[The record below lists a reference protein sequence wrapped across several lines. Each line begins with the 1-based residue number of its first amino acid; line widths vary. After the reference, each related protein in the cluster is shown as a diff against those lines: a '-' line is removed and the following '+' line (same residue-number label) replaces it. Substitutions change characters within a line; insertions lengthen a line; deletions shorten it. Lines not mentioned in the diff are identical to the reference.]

1 MLHLAGILFP
11 HISTRI
17 SWVCELLSRWRFKS
31 SRTYKHCVIWAG
43 HDFSN
48 DPSVFFFQA
57 ILHQELFIIL
67 FVMDCVI
74 LKMTAAMITSNLGLQ
89 VFFMDSSACTR
100 LRFPGCALRQRPEA
114 SDITRTPTLL
124 LSLYNAE
131 VCCVQTWSNG
141 CIKNACFTLCMSGW
155 ISHNYL
161 LLSFWLSARL
171 STIIK
176 IHPLVNRYW

>member
-89 VFFMDSSACTR
+89 VFFYGLFRLYSAPIPWVCFAPASRGVWYYSDPDIVTVSVQRRSMLCTNMIKRMYKKRMLHFVYVR
-100 LRFPGCALRQRPEA
+100 L
-114 SDITRTPTLL
+114 
-124 LSLYNAE
+124 N
-131 VCCVQTWSNG
+131 
-141 CIKNACFTLCMSGW
+141 
-155 ISHNYL
+155 
-161 LLSFWLSARL
+161 
-171 STIIK
+171 
-176 IHPLVNRYW
+176 